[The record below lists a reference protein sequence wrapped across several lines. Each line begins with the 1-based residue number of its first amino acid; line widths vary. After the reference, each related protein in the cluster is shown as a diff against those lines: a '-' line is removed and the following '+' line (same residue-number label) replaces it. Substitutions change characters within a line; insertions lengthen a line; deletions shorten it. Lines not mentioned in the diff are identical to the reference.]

1 MLELATLQ
9 YINSLHD
16 KISLKKSCLAKNKVA
31 LWTSLFLESRKYC
44 CGPKMFWLD
53 NCTVIDRNSYNS
65 KSTANLNFFLQVA
78 AVHKIT
84 TECWHL
90 YSISGQTFEIPADY
104 LEEMSCCLYL
114 VLKPIADQP
123 LCSDSCHRFLLI
135 HSEEISSFYM
145 CINKKAY
152 SFANKMLLSWFL
164 WYHEPKIHSRM
175 T

>member
-1 MLELATLQ
+1 MDK
-9 YINSLHD
+9 SLFR
-16 KISLKKSCLAKNKVA
+16 KQEVL
-31 LWTSLFLESRKYC
+31 LWTKNVLTRQLYCHRPKFLQQQIYC
-44 CGPKMFWLD
+44 KLD
-53 NCTVIDRNSYNS
+53 CPHGIR
-65 KSTANLNFFLQVA
+65 LFFLQVA

-135 HSEEISSFYM
+135 HSVEISSFYM

-152 SFANKMLLSWFL
+152 SFANKMLLS
-164 WYHEPKIHSRM
+164 
-175 T
+175 